1 MIGRHVWVVHAG
13 RAFDIVVPGIEI
25 AFVVVVFD
33 LFALASF
40 PARSKAVGMWEL
52 LERRGLSAAVM

>member
-1 MIGRHVWVVHAG
+1 MIGGHIWIVHAG

-25 AFVVVVFD
+25 ALVVVFD